1 MTDPDQ
7 LASDLFV
14 EIERI
19 DQMVAYID
27 QMWGNH
33 GWKRHLAPWVLVII
47 GMAAGAALYT
57 GGAALMK
64 AFGG

>member
-1 MTDPDQ
+1 MTDADQ
-7 LASDLFV
+7 LARDLFV

-19 DQMVAYID
+19 DQMVANID
-27 QMWGNH
+27 QMRANH
-33 GWKRHLAPWVLVII
+33 VYKRRLAPWVLVII
-47 GMAAGAALYT
+47 GMVAGAALYT

>member
-1 MTDPDQ
+1 MTDADQ
-7 LASDLFV
+7 LVSELFE

-19 DQMVAYID
+19 DQMVANVD
-27 QMWGNH
+27 QMRVNH
-33 GWKRHLAPWVLVII
+33 DCKRQLAPWVLAII
-47 GMAAGAALYT
+47 GMVAGAALYT

>member
-1 MTDPDQ
+1 MTDADH
-7 LASDLFV
+7 LARELFA

-19 DQMVAYID
+19 DQMVANID
-27 QMWGNH
+27 QMRANQDC
-33 GWKRHLAPWVLVII
+33 KAPWVLAII
-47 GMAAGAALYT
+47 GMGAGAALYT

>member
-1 MTDPDQ
+1 MTDADQ
-7 LASDLFV
+7 LVSDLSV

-19 DQMVAYID
+19 DRMVAYID
-27 QMWGNH
+27 QMQAH
-33 GWKRHLAPWVLVII
+33 HDCKRQLAPWVLVII
-47 GMAAGAALYT
+47 GFGAGAALYA